1 MSDTQTTPFVNTP
14 EILYRLRAANGDLL
28 YVGITR
34 DFPSRLKQHYADKPW
49 AYEIRS
55 TEQVHIDGT
64 RAQIEAI
71 EKAVIIAE
79 KPIYNKTHNVAP
91 TMPAPVALTAEQLK
105 VRDAN
110 AWLSNNGWAPL
121 AFTNASGTAVNFSR
135 YLQWPIN
142 TRAVARMA
150 GHAVD
155 SVGPDTP
162 YKCARSH
169 EHDCPATAD
178 MVARGYICPMPENVS
193 FT

>member
-79 KPIYNKTHNVAP
+79 KPRHNKTHNAEVRRTLAA
-91 TMPAPVALTAEQLK
+91 PAPVAKLYGPLFWREEDDGTITKFYKNDQVFTFGRVATLVDWHSDSADLDYTVIFNGGSQPIRIDGTCDIRHAIPGEQDE
-105 VRDAN
+105 V
-110 AWLSNNGWAPL
+110 W
-121 AFTNASGTAVNFSR
+121 
-135 YLQWPIN
+135 
-142 TRAVARMA
+142 
-150 GHAVD
+150 
-155 SVGPDTP
+155 
-162 YKCARSH
+162 
-169 EHDCPATAD
+169 
-178 MVARGYICPMPENVS
+178 
-193 FT
+193 

>member
-1 MSDTQTTPFVNTP
+1 MTDSQSTPFVNTP

-28 YVGITR
+28 YVGVTR

-79 KPIYNKTHNVAP
+79 KPRHNKTHNTPASP
-91 TMPAPVALTAEQLK
+91 TSQNQ
-105 VRDAN
+105 RDADRVN
-110 AWLSNNGWAPL
+110 ALLVADGYPPL
-121 AFTNASGTAVNFSR
+121 AWVDNDGRKCNTSLLPRGDLLPIAIKKMAQLWCDLHDESDP
-135 YLQWPIN
+135 YL
-142 TRAVARMA
+142 
-150 GHAVD
+150 
-155 SVGPDTP
+155 
-162 YKCARSH
+162 CARRDA
-169 EHDCPATAD
+169 HDCTTTARD
-178 MVARGYICPMPENVS
+178 VANGIRCELPENLS